1 MTAQNTKRS
10 LPSRKATGLQPPHS
24 DPGAALPCST
34 PTVKRLLTEGT
45 DQQKALVAAF
55 LGLMSET
62 LSGDAV
68 YLGMMQGRTI
78 ALAAGVSPEAWDEI
92 CIEVAEIFTRRKK
105 IHPLGSMF

>member
-1 MTAQNTKRS
+1 
-10 LPSRKATGLQPPHS
+10 
-24 DPGAALPCST
+24 
-34 PTVKRLLTEGT
+34 
-45 DQQKALVAAF
+45 
-55 LGLMSET
+55 